1 MRNEGNRHFRNVA
14 GNLELFLGAYFV
26 AFGILA
32 VLFFSRTPNR
42 TGIMASSGSV
52 LFGTLLVLRARRLL
66 PWHRWVFWTVTLLII
81 AVPIAW
87 LLPAVVS
94 FKR

>member
-1 MRNEGNRHFRNVA
+1 MRNEGNRHFRNLA

-32 VLFFSRTPNR
+32 VVFFSGTHNRTPV
-42 TGIMASSGSV
+42 MVSAVSV

-66 PWHRWVFWTVTLLII
+66 SWHRWVFWIVTLLII
-81 AVPIAW
+81 AAPIAW
-87 LLPAVVS
+87 LLPAVVA
-94 FKR
+94 RR

>member
-1 MRNEGNRHFRNVA
+1 MRNEGNRHFRNLA

-32 VLFFSRTPNR
+32 VLFFSKTPNR

-52 LFGTLLVLRARRLL
+52 LLGTLLILRARRLL
-66 PWHRWVFWTVTLLII
+66 LWHRWVFWTVALVII

-87 LLPAVVS
+87 LLPTVVA
-94 FKR
+94 RR

>member
-1 MRNEGNRHFRNVA
+1 MRNEGNRHFRNLA

-32 VLFFSRTPNR
+32 VLFFSRMPNR
-42 TGIMASSGSV
+42 TGVMASAGSV
-52 LFGTLLVLRARRLL
+52 LVGTLLVLRARRLL

-81 AVPIAW
+81 AIPIAW
-87 LLPAVVS
+87 LLPAVVAH
-94 FKR
+94 R